1 MSFPIP
7 TGASGAKESP
17 SRTAPR
23 RFRLWNSGPWILA
36 ALTWTAVPLV
46 RAESKEESEKA
57 AKAEKGAKVAEVDSA
72 LLEKARKHIT
82 DNIPKGLSPLKEPA
96 VSLRSGDG
104 VRTVVFSVE
113 LECDEERYT
122 VKDLQA
128 GSRKLSADAAQ
139 KIQAEGIRPQYL
151 AKKSGRGQT
160 IRINDSFKI
169 RADGSCGGIKE
180 FLPEKVGYLR
190 GEQPDLV
197 VEGDEKFLAAK
208 AIAEAA
214 AKAQSDSSAA
224 GINALFG
231 AIGSG
236 LKGFG
241 VVPGNQVDAATNVA
255 AVATGTSVPSAT
267 ASDAGGAKAKPTSP
281 APAPAPVPVPAPTP
295 TPVAVPPP
303 APVATT
309 APAPAAEDKWLT
321 PVEAAAL
328 LKISE
333 SDVLNA
339 IQKGEIKAK
348 KIGPVYRINAKE
360 LQ

>member
-1 MSFPIP
+1 MSSPIP
-7 TGASGAKESP
+7 TGASPANESP
-17 SRTAPR
+17 ARIAPR
-23 RFRLWNSGPWILA
+23 RSRLWNSGPWILA
-36 ALTWTAVPLV
+36 ALTWTAVPQV

-57 AKAEKGAKVAEVDSA
+57 AKAEKVAKAAEVDSA

-104 VRTVVFSVE
+104 VRTVMFSVE

-160 IRINDSFKI
+160 IRISDSFKI
-169 RADGSCGGIKE
+169 RADGSCGAIKE

-208 AIAEAA
+208 AIADAA

-224 GINALFG
+224 GFNALFG
-231 AIGSG
+231 AIGAG

-241 VVPGNQVDAATNVA
+241 GVPAGQVDAATNIA
-255 AVATGTSVPSAT
+255 GVATGASVPTAAT
-267 ASDAGGAKAKPTSP
+267 DPNAAKSKPATP
-281 APAPAPVPVPAPTP
+281 TPTPAPVPVPVPPP
-295 TPVAVPPP
+295 TPVVVTPPVP
-303 APVATT
+303 VVTT

-321 PVEAAAL
+321 PLEAAAL

-339 IQKGEIKAK
+339 IQKGDIKAK